1 MSRNAGTESGGHAS
15 PESSE
20 TLGADGLLQI
30 NEVVVVEGM
39 TVMSVENR
47 LEASL
52 VVVVVGFKL
61 VLVGHIGVD
70 LACFLGRGRNLH
82 VCTDGIDG
90 EKHNVLRDAGSD
102 ARKAVNAEGCAIR
115 IPNFPIVAHF
125 QLVVL
130 VRGRESLVVGDCA
143 IGILQTKYCRI
154 YQNNSFKQK
163 EMKRNYG

>member
-30 NEVVVVEGM
+30 DEVVVVEGM

-61 VLVGHIGVD
+61 VLVGYIGMD
-70 LACFLGRGRNLH
+70 LARFLGRGRNLH
-82 VCTDGIDG
+82 VCLYDGQELG
-90 EKHNVLRDAGSD
+90 EGIHGWYRRGKTQ
-102 ARKAVNAEGCAIR
+102 CAPR
-115 IPNFPIVAHF
+115 RR
-125 QLVVL
+125 Q
-130 VRGRESLVVGDCA
+130 
-143 IGILQTKYCRI
+143 
-154 YQNNSFKQK
+154 
-163 EMKRNYG
+163 

>member
-30 NEVVVVEGM
+30 DEVVVVEGM

-61 VLVGHIGVD
+61 VLVGYIGMD
-70 LACFLGRGRNLH
+70 LARFLGRGRNLH
-82 VCTDGIDG
+82 VCLYDGQELG
-90 EKHNVLRDAGSD
+90 EGIHGWYRRGKTQ
-102 ARKAVNAEGCAIR
+102 CAPR
-115 IPNFPIVAHF
+115 HR
-125 QLVVL
+125 Q
-130 VRGRESLVVGDCA
+130 
-143 IGILQTKYCRI
+143 
-154 YQNNSFKQK
+154 
-163 EMKRNYG
+163 

>member
-30 NEVVVVEGM
+30 DEVVVVEGM

-52 VVVVVGFKL
+52 VVVMVGFKL

-82 VCTDGIDG
+82 VCLYDGQELG
-90 EKHNVLRDAGSD
+90 E
-102 ARKAVNAEGCAIR
+102 
-115 IPNFPIVAHF
+115 
-125 QLVVL
+125 
-130 VRGRESLVVGDCA
+130 
-143 IGILQTKYCRI
+143 
-154 YQNNSFKQK
+154 
-163 EMKRNYG
+163 

>member
-61 VLVGHIGVD
+61 VLVGYIGMD
-70 LACFLGRGRNLH
+70 LARFLGRGRNLH
-82 VCTDGIDG
+82 VCLYDGQELG
-90 EKHNVLRDAGSD
+90 EGIHGWYRRGKTQ
-102 ARKAVNAEGCAIR
+102 CAPR
-115 IPNFPIVAHF
+115 HR
-125 QLVVL
+125 Q
-130 VRGRESLVVGDCA
+130 
-143 IGILQTKYCRI
+143 
-154 YQNNSFKQK
+154 
-163 EMKRNYG
+163 

>member
-30 NEVVVVEGM
+30 DEVVVVEGM

-61 VLVGHIGVD
+61 VLVGYSGMD
-70 LACFLGRGRNLH
+70 LARFLGRGRNLH
-82 VCTDGIDG
+82 VCLYDGQELG
-90 EKHNVLRDAGSD
+90 EGIHGWYRRGKTQ
-102 ARKAVNAEGCAIR
+102 CAPR
-115 IPNFPIVAHF
+115 HR
-125 QLVVL
+125 Q
-130 VRGRESLVVGDCA
+130 
-143 IGILQTKYCRI
+143 
-154 YQNNSFKQK
+154 
-163 EMKRNYG
+163 

>member
-30 NEVVVVEGM
+30 DEVVVVEGM

-61 VLVGHIGVD
+61 VLVGYIGMD
-70 LACFLGRGRNLH
+70 LARFLGRGRNLH
-82 VCTDGIDG
+82 VCLYDGQELG
-90 EKHNVLRDAGSD
+90 E
-102 ARKAVNAEGCAIR
+102 
-115 IPNFPIVAHF
+115 
-125 QLVVL
+125 
-130 VRGRESLVVGDCA
+130 
-143 IGILQTKYCRI
+143 
-154 YQNNSFKQK
+154 
-163 EMKRNYG
+163 

>member
-30 NEVVVVEGM
+30 DEVVVVEGM

-61 VLVGHIGVD
+61 VLVGYIGMD
-70 LACFLGRGRNLH
+70 LARFLGRG
-82 VCTDGIDG
+82 
-90 EKHNVLRDAGSD
+90 
-102 ARKAVNAEGCAIR
+102 
-115 IPNFPIVAHF
+115 
-125 QLVVL
+125 
-130 VRGRESLVVGDCA
+130 
-143 IGILQTKYCRI
+143 
-154 YQNNSFKQK
+154 
-163 EMKRNYG
+163 

>member
-82 VCTDGIDG
+82 VCLYDGQELG
-90 EKHNVLRDAGSD
+90 EGIHGWYR
-102 ARKAVNAEGCAIR
+102 
-115 IPNFPIVAHF
+115 
-125 QLVVL
+125 
-130 VRGRESLVVGDCA
+130 RGKTQCVP
-143 IGILQTKYCRI
+143 
-154 YQNNSFKQK
+154 
-163 EMKRNYG
+163 KRRQ